1 MTDTRFA
8 TILKRGVA
16 EIITDYNGGGATEA
30 VELRENSDLEARLR
44 PQCS

>member
-16 EIITDYNGGGATEA
+16 EIITEA
-30 VELRENSDLEARLR
+30 ELLRLLELGEDSDPEARLR